1 MVCLQCSIHRL
12 WALLAALLQQPHLT
26 APTFPVHLPTH
37 SMQLPR
43 HRLDELSVDADG
55 MRLSAGPLFA
65 AARSLTVARAD
76 YAPLILPQPA
86 LPDFRAMS
94 LQALFRMAS
103 AATSSGPSLPAT
115 GAQLTLPVSV
125 ACAEALL
132 EAFRAAPTLVTACMD
147 ARKWRWAWLGIRQE
161 WPCSRTSCCSM

>member
-1 MVCLQCSIHRL
+1 M
-12 WALLAALLQQPHLT
+12 ALLQQPHPP
-26 APTFPVHLPTH
+26 APTLHPPPPHPLEG
-37 SMQLPR
+37 SSLQLPR
-43 HRLDELSVDADG
+43 HRLDELSIDADS
-55 MRLSAGPLFA
+55 MRLSLSAGPLFA

-161 WPCSRTSCCSM
+161 WRCSRTSCCSM

>member
-1 MVCLQCSIHRL
+1 
-12 WALLAALLQQPHLT
+12 
-26 APTFPVHLPTH
+26 
-37 SMQLPR
+37 MQLPR

-161 WPCSRTSCCSM
+161 WRCSRTSCCSM